1 VADKDLKIEEI
12 EGGVVFTVKVVPGS
26 SRTCIAGNL
35 GGMLKVKIAAPA
47 EKGKANKSLI
57 DFLAVRLRRIGVRKN
72 DVRILS
78 GQTNPVKRVQIS
90 GVTAEQLIS
99 RLKVVSHKQ

>member
-1 VADKDLKIEEI
+1 MADKDLKIEKI
-12 EGGVVFTVKVVPGS
+12 EGGVVLTIKVVPGS

-35 GGMLKVKIAAPA
+35 GGMLKIKIAAPA

-57 DFLAVRLRRIGVRKN
+57 DFLAETLGVRKN

-78 GQTNPVKRVQIS
+78 GQTNPVKRIKFL
-90 GVTAEQLIS
+90 GVTAEQLMS
-99 RLKVVSHKQ
+99 RLEEYNKP

>member
-1 VADKDLKIEEI
+1 MADKDLKIEKI
-12 EGGVVFTVKVVPGS
+12 DGGVILTVKVLPGS

-35 GGMLKVKIAAPA
+35 GGMLKIKLAAVA
-47 EKGKANKSLI
+47 EKGKANKCLV

-72 DVRILS
+72 DVRIIS
-78 GQTNPVKRVQIS
+78 GLTNPVKRVQIS

-99 RLKVVSHKQ
+99 RLKRYDKS

>member
-1 VADKDLKIEEI
+1 MADKDLKIEEI
-12 EGGVVFTVKVVPGS
+12 EGGVVLTIKVVPGS

-35 GGMLKVKIAAPA
+35 GGMLKIKLAAVA

-78 GQTNPVKRVQIS
+78 GQTNPVKRIQIS
-90 GVTAEQLIS
+90 A
-99 RLKVVSHKQ
+99 

>member
-1 VADKDLKIEEI
+1 
-12 EGGVVFTVKVVPGS
+12 VPGS
-26 SRTCIAGNL
+26 SKTCIAGNL
-35 GGMLKVKIAAPA
+35 GGMLKIKIAAPA

-99 RLKVVSHKQ
+99 RLKIVSQKS

>member
-1 VADKDLKIEEI
+1 VADKDLKIEKI
-12 EGGVVFTVKVVPGS
+12 EGGVVLTIKVVPGS

-35 GGMLKVKIAAPA
+35 GGMLKIKLAVVA

-57 DFLAVRLRRIGVRKN
+57 DFLAVRFRRIGVRKN

-78 GQTNPVKRVQIS
+78 GQTNPVKRIQIS

-99 RLKVVSHKQ
+99 SLKVVSQKS